1 MGSNVTLRSNVYINK
16 TQRRNDA
23 EFVHHLRDYDTL
35 CKYYDPV
42 YRTSEVPLTKVQYA
56 IMNHGSPKCSLE
68 KGTQSWGIP
77 VGSERFVCRCEE
89 LQCPQYSTCSAL
101 ENFELITR
109 ETDSDK
115 QEVPIVLSDSI
126 DHCSPKEEPE
136 SANRREEQATS
147 SAQSD
152 NADTSDTPQS
162 TQSDGCSTIKNAEQR
177 PAEPCQ
183 QQDGN
188 PPELPQAKV
197 VSGILY
203 SSQDTIINADIS
215 SRIYVNAG
223 PGTGKTYI
231 VVKRLQKLLEL
242 GSSDKAVLVLCFS
255 KNAVYVIKERLRTE
269 MGNCIDALVADERL
283 IIRTFDSFATY
294 MLSDD
299 LPKGLDYNQRVE
311 LFTKK
316 ITENPDVLS
325 GVEYLI
331 VDEIQDTVG
340 VRARML
346 QSVVERSRFGILL
359 LGDRCQA
366 IYDWSARSTSDW
378 TSTDLFSWIGSQGF
392 QIYELEKNYRQDMEI
407 AKLGDMMRC
416 ALLGDSED
424 EQERTL
430 TLCKEKIENL
440 WPGYAMSE
448 LSQNLHQKSDLI
460 LCKTNGEVAAVS
472 DLLYGGSKFVE
483 HTVRESADHK
493 TLAPWIGMIFGGYT
507 EPIISKED
515 FLARAEMYG
524 VEDAEMKWDTLLTL
538 DSHTRSAVLHRLEV
552 LTRLAAMDDLPDI
565 CLNCPGNGVIVST
578 VHRAKGSEADHA
590 YWINS
595 PLAFD
600 NHGDEDGVKSDA
612 LKAAY
617 VAMTRAK
624 EDIRTV
630 SPETLYLRSLGDN
643 RWIKTGLARNK
654 RVFCAGIT
662 LQPEDVDAVSCASGP
677 DAEQM
682 QDIIRS
688 LTPGLDV
695 ELYPLP
701 NSPSFEIFFDG
712 IPIGKTTATFTQ
724 ALFEGF
730 WATNKNSNMPVSIDS
745 AYISSLVTVIQLGGT
760 DVENV
765 YQASGCWLGYELGGF
780 AHINYT

>member
-16 TQRRNDA
+16 TQRRNDTD
-23 EFVHHLRDYDTL
+23 FVHHLRDYDTL
-35 CKYYDPV
+35 SKYYNPV

-56 IMNHGSPKCSLE
+56 LMDHGSPKCSLE

-89 LQCPQYSTCSAL
+89 LQCPQYSVCSAL
-101 ENFELITR
+101 ENFELVTR
-109 ETDSDK
+109 ETDSTEQK
-115 QEVPIVLSDSI
+115 VPIILSDNV
-126 DHCSPKEEPE
+126 DNRNPKEEPKSVNQCE
-136 SANRREEQATS
+136 NQAIFSTQVNDAS
-147 SAQSD
+147 VP
-152 NADTSDTPQS
+152 DTSQS
-162 TQSDGCSTIKNAEQR
+162 ILSDGDPASKNTDQR

-183 QQDGN
+183 QQEGN
-188 PPELPQAKV
+188 LFELPQSKAP
-197 VSGILY
+197 GILY
-203 SSQDTIINADIS
+203 SSQDAIINADIS
-215 SRIYVNAG
+215 SRICVNAG

-231 VVKRLQKLLEL
+231 VIKRLQKLLEV
-242 GSSDKAVLVLCFS
+242 GNSEKVVLVLCFS
-255 KNAVYVIKERLRTE
+255 KNAVHVIKERLRAE
-269 MGNCIDALVADERL
+269 IGNYVDALVADERL
-283 IIRTFDSFATY
+283 IIRTFDSFVTY
-294 MLSDD
+294 MLADD
-299 LPKGLDYNQRVE
+299 LPKGLDYDQRIE
-311 LFTKK
+311 LFIEKV
-316 ITENPDVLS
+316 TENPDILND
-325 GVEYLI
+325 VEYLI
-331 VDEIQDTVG
+331 VDEMQDTVG
-340 VRARML
+340 IRARML
-346 QSVVERSRFGILL
+346 QSVIERSKFGVLL

-378 TSTDLFSWIGSQGF
+378 TSTDLFSWIGNQGF
-392 QIYELEKNYRQDMEI
+392 QACELEKNYRQDMQLSR
-407 AKLGDMMRC
+407 LGDMMRC
-416 ALLGDSED
+416 SLLGDNED
-424 EQERTL
+424 KQEQTL
-430 TLCKEKIENL
+430 ALCKEKIEEL

-448 LSQNLHQKSDLI
+448 LSQNLHQKSELI

-483 HTVRESADHK
+483 HTVRQSADHK

-507 EPIISKED
+507 EPIISKES
-515 FLARAEMYG
+515 FLARAEMYSI
-524 VEDAEMKWDTLLTL
+524 EDADTKWDALLTL

-565 CLNCPGNGVIVST
+565 CLNRLGNGIIVST

-590 YWINS
+590 YWMDG
-595 PLAFD
+595 PLVFD
-600 NHGDEDGVKSDA
+600 NQGDDAGVKSDA

-624 EDIRTV
+624 KDIRMV
-630 SPETLYLRSLGDN
+630 RSGTLYMRNLGDN
-643 RWIKTGLARNK
+643 RWIKIGFARNK

-662 LQPEDVDAVSCASGP
+662 LQPEDVDAVSCASGSE
-677 DAEQM
+677 AEQM

-695 ELYPLP
+695 ELYPVP

-712 IPIGKTTATFTQ
+712 IPIGKTTAAFTQ

-730 WATNKNSNMPVSIDS
+730 GATNKNPNMPVSIDS

-760 DVENV
+760 NIENE